1 MDISYLEIYNEKIID
16 LLSGS
21 PSSQTTSQS
30 NQDLKIRDDVD
41 FGTKVVGL
49 TSANIS
55 SKPQLLQLIK
65 YGDTNRKPVPLI
77 SMLDR
82 RDLIQFT
89 NKITS
94 D

>member
-41 FGTKVVGL
+41 FWYQ
-49 TSANIS
+49 S
-55 SKPQLLQLIK
+55 SWVNQC
-65 YGDTNRKPVPLI
+65 
-77 SMLDR
+77 
-82 RDLIQFT
+82 
-89 NKITS
+89 
-94 D
+94 